1 VWFRVALLFRFKKV
15 LRFREDKVLFFNS
28 LLCEKTGIAGEKTG
42 IAGEKTGIAG
52 ERQLERTAT
61 V

>member
-1 VWFRVALLFRFKKV
+1 VLLF
-15 LRFREDKVLFFNS
+15 NN
-28 LLCEKTGIAGEKTG
+28 LLSEKTGIAGEKTG